1 MGDNIC
7 MFAYGQTGSGK
18 THTLTS
24 VTEAAAQLMIDE
36 MNFSKFDLRVSSLQ
50 IYLEKVQDL
59 LNDAKDVGLA
69 IGADKK
75 LELKG
80 QTWRYIDSIAAFNKA
95 KTDSHENLKVSA
107 TKFNKQ
113 SSRSHH
119 IF

>member
-1 MGDNIC
+1 

-18 THTLTS
+18 THTLTC
-24 VTEAAAQLMIDE
+24 VTEMAAKLMIEE

-80 QTWRYIDSIAAFNKA
+80 QTWRYIDSLAAFNKA
-95 KTDSHENLKVSA
+95 KEDSHENLKVSS